1 MASIIR
7 FYCRRCIIFS
17 SLVVVEPKNQLFS
30 LSLIRRFCQNT
41 ALIRVIGNNGENLG
55 LMSKEKAE
63 DIALQ
68 SQLLLVEVAKK
79 NDNKNIEND
88 VFKIADKVIG
98 KKKSIPNTKN
108 SKTDKNERMKEIT
121 LKSSIDRNDLLR
133 KAKKLEEFLENN
145 YNVAIRI
152 TKPRRSDI
160 LPKATLEKLLSNIS
174 ISVKEP
180 SRLKESEKFL
190 RCMLS
195 KDVQS

>member
-1 MASIIR
+1 M
-7 FYCRRCIIFS
+7 
-17 SLVVVEPKNQLFS
+17 
-30 LSLIRRFCQNT
+30 
-41 ALIRVIGNNGENLG
+41 IGNNGENLG

-108 SKTDKNERMKEIT
+108 SKVDKNERMKEIT

-145 YNVAIRI
+145 YNVVIRI

-160 LPKATLEKLLSNIS
+160 LPKATLEKLLSNIN

-180 SRLKESEKFL
+180 SRLKESKKFL

>member
-41 ALIRVIGNNGENLG
+41 ELIRVIGNNGENLG

-108 SKTDKNERMKEIT
+108 SKVDKNERMKEIT

-145 YNVAIRI
+145 YNVVIRI

-160 LPKATLEKLLSNIS
+160 LPKATLEKLLSNIN

-180 SRLKESEKFL
+180 SRLKESKKFL

>member
-7 FYCRRCIIFS
+7 FYCRRCII
-17 SLVVVEPKNQLFS
+17 LPQLVVEPNSQLFN
-30 LSLIRRFCQNT
+30 LSLMRRFSQNT
-41 ALIRVIGNNGENLG
+41 ELVRVIGNNGENLG

-63 DIALQ
+63 DIAIQ

-88 VFKIADKVIG
+88 VFKITDKAIG
-98 KKKSIPNTKN
+98 KKKSIPNAKV
-108 SKTDKNERMKEIT
+108 SKVDKNERVKEIT

-133 KAKKLEEFLENN
+133 KAKKLEEFLEND
-145 YNVAIRI
+145 YNVVIRI
-152 TKPRRSDI
+152 TKPRRSNV
-160 LPKATLEKLLSNIS
+160 LPKATLEKLLSS
-174 ISVKEP
+174 INSSVKEP